1 MDDLNTILLWRLC
14 RRAGAPSLSALLFA
28 LEGGDS
34 ASLKP
39 DRPMPFINLWQAA
52 VPLPVPPGDPP
63 PTFRGVIRRIPA
75 DEVARLP
82 HVSAEAREPMIREWN
97 EGPESFERHLK
108 KHRWAIAPDGTSE
121 QIEAFDIETGDLLV
135 LWRAPSVRSNS
146 RLLFQVSLG
155 SSLTLI
161 RTEHTSNT

>member
-52 VPLPVPPGDPP
+52 VHFRFLPA
-63 PTFRGVIRRIPA
+63 IR
-75 DEVARLP
+75 
-82 HVSAEAREPMIREWN
+82 
-97 EGPESFERHLK
+97 
-108 KHRWAIAPDGTSE
+108 HRRFGA
-121 QIEAFDIETGDLLV
+121 
-135 LWRAPSVRSNS
+135 
-146 RLLFQVSLG
+146 
-155 SSLTLI
+155 
-161 RTEHTSNT
+161 